1 MNKIE
6 RITSIMVVSLFVSMS
21 IASVVGAEETLT
33 GDISVEIN
41 GWIGVV
47 SPRVNIEENQSVNFS
62 VDVVGE
68 GDNTTYTVND
78 SLRINLNITDG
89 TNRTNFILPRSMS
102 YSIIVCRKPSDIK
115 LLPIFGLLDRLLPV
129 RVLFKS
135 VNVVS
140 SVLGGEKSDNI
151 TVNLS
156 YSISNMTFENGEN
169 LTMHIW
175 VMGFL
180 PGNVNGVIKGL
191 PIIDHEVVNLNV
203 EYREKV

>member
-102 YSIIVCRKPSDIK
+102 YSIIVCRKPLDIK
-115 LLPIFGLLDRLLPV
+115 LLPVFGLLDRLFPV

-135 VNVVS
+135 VSVAS

-191 PIIDHEVVNLNV
+191 PIIGHKVVNLNV